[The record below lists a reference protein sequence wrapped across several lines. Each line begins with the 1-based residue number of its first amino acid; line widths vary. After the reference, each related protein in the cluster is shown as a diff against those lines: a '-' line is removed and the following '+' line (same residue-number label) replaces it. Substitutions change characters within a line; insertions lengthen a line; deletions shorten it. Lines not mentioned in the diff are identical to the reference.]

1 LLPWPFACG
10 GETAGSCIRASRAKR
25 IGAAEWALAY
35 LWSVPLVAYV
45 GAASGFKYDGGIS
58 WWLVAA
64 YTWPIWL
71 LTEIIRTSPL
81 AVTIFYL
88 IVLSIAS
95 AFLLTRAKHR
105 GRA

>member
-1 LLPWPFACG
+1 M
-10 GETAGSCIRASRAKR
+10 
-25 IGAAEWALAY
+25 GATGWALAY
-35 LWSVPLVAYV
+35 LWSVPLAAYV
-45 GAASGFKYDGGIS
+45 GAASGLEYDGGIS

-64 YTWPIWL
+64 YTWPMWL
-71 LTEIIRTSPL
+71 LTEFNRASPL

-88 IVLSIAS
+88 VLLGIAS